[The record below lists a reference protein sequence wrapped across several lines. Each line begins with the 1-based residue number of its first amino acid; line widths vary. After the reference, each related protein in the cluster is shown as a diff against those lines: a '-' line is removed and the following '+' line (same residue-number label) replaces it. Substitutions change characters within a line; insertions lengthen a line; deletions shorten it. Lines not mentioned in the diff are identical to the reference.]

1 MFKEVCNRAKNL
13 GVTAS
18 FQLGPDL
25 IFQTSLHLFCFIS
38 NTLYIKTCLTVA
50 NKTTSVRA
58 YVWDTT
64 PVQCEYLQ
72 NFFDSYIIFYLFAAS
87 LKGIERYNPNN
98 IETIQNYI
106 DVQVAENGYD
116 LEANL
121 ALLKLYQFNPNMLN
135 IEYVCKVLLKSLA
148 SLPLSDYLLCKSLLS
163 LEILDNEKVKSIQTM
178 AEMLEA
184 CSFKEFWAKSRTD
197 FANLTRAIAGFE
209 DNMRK

>member
-1 MFKEVCNRAKNL
+1 MH
-13 GVTAS
+13 
-18 FQLGPDL
+18 Q
-25 IFQTSLHLFCFIS
+25 HL
-38 NTLYIKTCLTVA
+38 L
-50 NKTTSVRA
+50 NKS
-58 YVWDTT
+58 
-64 PVQCEYLQ
+64 YLQ
-72 NFFDSYIIFYLFAAS
+72 NQVCLRKFVIEPRAVYNQYIVGPLLQYKTERVYINLFGILPLCKCFQILLDSYVIFYLFSAS

>member
-1 MFKEVCNRAKNL
+1 ML
-13 GVTAS
+13 
-18 FQLGPDL
+18 
-25 IFQTSLHLFCFIS
+25 
-38 NTLYIKTCLTVA
+38 
-50 NKTTSVRA
+50 
-58 YVWDTT
+58 
-64 PVQCEYLQ
+64 
-72 NFFDSYIIFYLFAAS
+72 DSYVIFYLFSAS

-209 DNMRK
+209 DNMRKYVCHVISTTYQRIPEERLCELLGLQDEDMMNQWIGNFKSNLHVYIIHIFDREHPTWDP